1 MELTLN
7 MLLIVCPLVF
17 LAGFIDS
24 IAGGGGLISLPA
36 FLLAGLP
43 PHTAIATNKL
53 SSTIGT
59 TISAAR
65 LVRYLDLSLAGLSI
79 LCALL
84 GSALG
89 SRLSL
94 LASEALIQ
102 YLLLPVLVVVAWHV
116 LRKNKKDIEPEA
128 VPAKPPLPRS
138 RAMLYSMAISLV
150 VGCYDGFY
158 GPGTGT
164 FLLLLYTGLVRLD
177 ILTASANTKAVNL
190 SSNLGSL
197 VVFLLNGKVFY
208 ALGLPAALFCMAG
221 HYLGSGLVVKNGT
234 RIVRPIILVV
244 LAILFLKILFF

>member
-208 ALGLPAALFCMAG
+208 ALFCMAG

>member
-65 LVRYLDLSLAGLSI
+65 LVRYLDLSLAGVSI

-94 LASEALIQ
+94 MASEKLIQ
-102 YLLLPVLVVVAWHV
+102 YLLIPVLLVVAWHV
-116 LRKNKKDIEPEA
+116 LRKKDTKESSVSEK
-128 VPAKPPLPRS
+128 PALPRCQ
-138 RAMLYSMAISLV
+138 ALIYSMAISLV
-150 VGCYDGFY
+150 IGCYDGFY

-164 FLLLLYTGLVRLD
+164 FLLLLYTGLVKLD
-177 ILTASANTKAVNL
+177 LLTASANTKAVNL
-190 SSNLGSL
+190 ASNVGSL
-197 VVFLLNGKVFY
+197 TVFLLSGKVFY

-221 HYLGSGLVVKNGT
+221 HYIGSGLVVKNGT
-234 RIVRPIILVV
+234 RIVRPIILIV
-244 LAILFLKILFF
+244 LAILFVKILFF